1 MNILSVENF
10 NGYFTSQTS
19 LWGSFHSTCD
29 RLTYNFTPGVYVLSG
44 EIDSG
49 GWAFAASLY
58 PQSSKNTIIFPHDT
72 TLYYMGKK
80 ASLKEIQK
88 YACNLDDAST
98 GRIKELLLKSSV
110 KKRVEQGIKKN
121 RLDCTAEDIRKLFLI
136 ASERYDRPL
145 NQVGIDLFSCNAAIN
160 LVNRKMIYC
169 FPWLSQKHFPY
180 CKVKIEKIC
189 RVLSDYGKLVLL
201 PVSNQVNGLEKYNII
216 EFPRPLE

>member
-58 PQSSKNTIIFPHDT
+58 PQSSKNTIIFPDET

-80 ASLKEIQK
+80 SVLFYIFGFLVRYGQQ
-88 YACNLDDAST
+88 NQ
-98 GRIKELLLKSSV
+98 LLL
-110 KKRVEQGIKKN
+110 
-121 RLDCTAEDIRKLFLI
+121 
-136 ASERYDRPL
+136 
-145 NQVGIDLFSCNAAIN
+145 
-160 LVNRKMIYC
+160 
-169 FPWLSQKHFPY
+169 
-180 CKVKIEKIC
+180 
-189 RVLSDYGKLVLL
+189 
-201 PVSNQVNGLEKYNII
+201 II
-216 EFPRPLE
+216 G

>member
-1 MNILSVENF
+1 MCFLGRLIVGDGLLPLHFIRKVLKIQLFFLMRQRFIIWERKLLLKKFKSMPVILMMLQQAE
-10 NGYFTSQTS
+10 
-19 LWGSFHSTCD
+19 
-29 RLTYNFTPGVYVLSG
+29 
-44 EIDSG
+44 
-49 GWAFAASLY
+49 
-58 PQSSKNTIIFPHDT
+58 
-72 TLYYMGKK
+72 
-80 ASLKEIQK
+80 
-88 YACNLDDAST
+88 
-98 GRIKELLLKSSV
+98 LKSSV

>member
-58 PQSSKNTIIFPHDT
+58 PQSSKNTIIFPDET

-98 GRIKELLLKSSV
+98 GRIK
-110 KKRVEQGIKKN
+110 
-121 RLDCTAEDIRKLFLI
+121 
-136 ASERYDRPL
+136 
-145 NQVGIDLFSCNAAIN
+145 
-160 LVNRKMIYC
+160 
-169 FPWLSQKHFPY
+169 
-180 CKVKIEKIC
+180 
-189 RVLSDYGKLVLL
+189 
-201 PVSNQVNGLEKYNII
+201 
-216 EFPRPLE
+216 

>member
-1 MNILSVENF
+1 MRQRF
-10 NGYFTSQTS
+10 
-19 LWGSFHSTCD
+19 
-29 RLTYNFTPGVYVLSG
+29 
-44 EIDSG
+44 
-49 GWAFAASLY
+49 
-58 PQSSKNTIIFPHDT
+58 IIWERK
-72 TLYYMGKK
+72 LLLKK
-80 ASLKEIQK
+80 FKSN
-88 YACNLDDAST
+88 ACNLDDAST
-98 GRIKELLLKSSV
+98 GRIKELLLKSCV